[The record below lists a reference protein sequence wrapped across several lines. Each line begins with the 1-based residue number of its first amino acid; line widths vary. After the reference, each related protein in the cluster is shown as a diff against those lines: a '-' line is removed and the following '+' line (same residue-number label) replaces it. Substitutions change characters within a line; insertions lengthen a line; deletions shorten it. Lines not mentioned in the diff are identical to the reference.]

1 MRMSTSSRESHPRP
15 IMRGSTTPTSEE
27 APSAQTLTNLRGSSV
42 GNVDARRVGQVLLAA
57 CLVTLAVLVVVFS
70 LAGAHRNNQVSK
82 LHNHGVKVGM
92 TVTRCA
98 VLLGGSGSNDAGH
111 ACRGAFTLDG
121 HHYTEA
127 IPGSAPY
134 TAGQSLRI
142 VVVPGDPALL
152 APVQVVA
159 HEHSSWTVFVLPV
172 VLFVVLLLA
181 VGLLVAQR
189 RKGGSKEPASVT

>member
-1 MRMSTSSRESHPRP
+1 
-15 IMRGSTTPTSEE
+15 MRGSASLADKE
-27 APSAQTLTNLRGSSV
+27 ATSAQSLTTLRGSSV
-42 GNVDARRVGQVLLAA
+42 GNVDARRVGHVLLAA
-57 CLVTLAVLVVVFS
+57 ALVTLAVLVVVFS
-70 LAGAHRNNQVSK
+70 LAGAHRNDQISK
-82 LHNHGVKVGM
+82 LHSQGVKVEM

-121 HHYTEA
+121 HRYTEA

-152 APVQVVA
+152 SPVQVVA
-159 HEHSSWTVFVLPV
+159 HEHSSWTVFVLPGI
-172 VLFVVLLLA
+172 LFIVLLLTV
-181 VGLLVAQR
+181 VGMLVVQR
-189 RKGGSKEPASVT
+189 RQGKVGEPASRT